1 MLYLLRPSCRE
12 GQFFFENRDIR
23 GPSYTFG
30 DFCVFMLESFF
41 DWRRALTATG
51 FALAAALAPASI
63 FATQQVR
70 AEQKPADAAQSPAKP
85 AAKSWSVRVSKSAP
99 YTFTVKAKE
108 SPLTEIAEEL
118 SRLTKVP
125 VTLSPVM
132 AKQKVSLDFAGLNL
146 EATLRMLAPQGYI
159 DYVAGGEGGDE
170 PHPLAL
176 YLQGA
181 NEKAP
186 ATTSAVRGNSEAI
199 LIEGDTEEGTDSE
212 SQRKREEEDPLR
224 VSWANNQLS
233 VRARKQPLSV
243 VLFKIASEVG
253 VPFEMRYESAELVDV
268 EFQNYPLDQAFRSL
282 SPGVRFFYRVDL
294 QTFQVQPLRLALL
307 PPAVP
312 RT

>member
-1 MLYLLRPSCRE
+1 
-12 GQFFFENRDIR
+12 
-23 GPSYTFG
+23 
-30 DFCVFMLESFF
+30 MLESFF
-41 DWRRALTATG
+41 NWRRALYVAG
-51 FALAAALAPASI
+51 FALAVAFTPASI
-63 FATQQVR
+63 FATQQ
-70 AEQKPADAAQSPAKP
+70 AGAAQKPADATQSPAKP
-85 AAKSWSVRVSKSAP
+85 GAKSWSVRMSKSAP

-108 SPLTEIAEEL
+108 SPLPEITEEL
-118 SRLTKVP
+118 ARLTKVP

-146 EATLRMLAPQGYI
+146 EATLRMLAPQGFI

-170 PHPLAL
+170 PKPLAL
-176 YLQGA
+176 YLQAA

-186 ATTSAVRGNSEAI
+186 ATTAAVRGNSEAI

-212 SQRKREEEDPLR
+212 AQKKREEEDPLR
-224 VSWANNQLS
+224 VTWANNQLS

-253 VPFEMRYESAELVDV
+253 VPFEMRYDSAELVDV

-307 PPAVP
+307 PPDVP

>member
-1 MLYLLRPSCRE
+1 
-12 GQFFFENRDIR
+12 
-23 GPSYTFG
+23 
-30 DFCVFMLESFF
+30 MLESFF
-41 DWRRALTATG
+41 NWRRALPAVG

-63 FATQQVR
+63 FAAQQ
-70 AEQKPADAAQSPAKP
+70 AGAGQKPAAAAQSPAKP
-85 AAKSWSVRVSKSAP
+85 AAKSWSVQMSKGAP

-108 SPLTEIAEEL
+108 SPLPEITQEMAKL
-118 SRLTKVP
+118 VKVP
-125 VTLSPVM
+125 ITLSPLM
-132 AKQKVSLDFAGLNL
+132 AKQKVTLDFAGLNL
-146 EATLRMLAPQGYI
+146 EAALRLLAPQGYV

-170 PHPLAL
+170 PKPLAL

-186 ATTSAVRGNSEAI
+186 PTTAAVRGNSEAI

-212 SQRKREEEDPLR
+212 AQRKREEEDPLR
-224 VSWANNQLS
+224 VTWANNQLS
-233 VRARKQPLSV
+233 VRARKQPLTV

-253 VPFEMRYESAELVDV
+253 VPFEMRYETAELVDV
-268 EFQNYPLDQAFRSL
+268 DFQNYPLDQAFRSL
-282 SPGVRFFYRVDL
+282 SPGVRFYYRVDL

>member
-1 MLYLLRPSCRE
+1 
-12 GQFFFENRDIR
+12 
-23 GPSYTFG
+23 
-30 DFCVFMLESFF
+30 MLESFF
-41 DWRRALTATG
+41 NWRRALYVAG
-51 FALAAALAPASI
+51 FALAVAFTPTSI
-63 FATQQVR
+63 FAAQQAG
-70 AEQKPADAAQSPAKP
+70 AERKPADSTQSPAQP
-85 AAKSWSVRVSKSAP
+85 VAKSWSVRMSKGAP

-108 SPLTEIAEEL
+108 SSLAEIAGEL
-118 SRLTKVP
+118 ARLTKVP

-170 PHPLAL
+170 PKPLAL
-176 YLQGA
+176 YLQAA

-186 ATTSAVRGNSEAI
+186 STTSAVRGNSEAI

-212 SQRKREEEDPLR
+212 AQKKREEEDPLR
-224 VSWANNQLS
+224 VTWANNQLS

-253 VPFEMRYESAELVDV
+253 VPFEMRYESAEMVDV

-282 SPGVRFFYRVDL
+282 SPGVRFYYRVDL

>member
-1 MLYLLRPSCRE
+1 
-12 GQFFFENRDIR
+12 
-23 GPSYTFG
+23 
-30 DFCVFMLESFF
+30 MLESFF
-41 DWRRALTATG
+41 NRRRALYTVG
-51 FALAAALAPASI
+51 FVLAVAFAPASI
-63 FATQQVR
+63 LAIQQSG
-70 AEQKPADAAQSPAKP
+70 AGQKPADAAQSTAKP

-108 SPLTEIAEEL
+108 SSLPEIAEEL

-132 AKQKVSLDFAGLNL
+132 AKQKVTLDFAGLNL
-146 EATLRMLAPQGYI
+146 EATLRMLAPQGYV

-170 PHPLAL
+170 PKPLAL
-176 YLQGA
+176 YLQGV

-186 ATTSAVRGNSEAI
+186 STTAAVHGTTEAI

-212 SQRKREEEDPLR
+212 AQKKREEEDPLR
-224 VSWANNQLS
+224 VTWANNQLS

-253 VPFEMRYESAELVDV
+253 VPFEMRYESAEMVDV

-282 SPGVRFFYRVDL
+282 SPGVRFYYRVDL
-294 QTFQVQPLRLALL
+294 QTFQVQPLRLALM

>member
-1 MLYLLRPSCRE
+1 M
-12 GQFFFENRDIR
+12 
-23 GPSYTFG
+23 
-30 DFCVFMLESFF
+30 
-41 DWRRALTATG
+41 
-51 FALAAALAPASI
+51 
-63 FATQQVR
+63 
-70 AEQKPADAAQSPAKP
+70 
-85 AAKSWSVRVSKSAP
+85 SKAAP

-108 SPLTEIAEEL
+108 SPLPEIAEEL

-125 VTLSPVM
+125 VTLSPLL

-146 EATLRMLAPQGYI
+146 EATLRMLAPQGYV
-159 DYVAGGEGGDE
+159 DYVAGGEGGEE
-170 PHPLAL
+170 PKPLAL

-181 NEKAP
+181 NERPP
-186 ATTSAVRGNSEAI
+186 AATATVRGSSEVI
-199 LIEGDTEEGTDSE
+199 LVEGDTEEGTDSE
-212 SQRKREEEDPLR
+212 AQRKRDEENPLR
-224 VSWANNQLS
+224 VTWANNQLS

-268 EFQNYPLDQAFRSL
+268 EFQNYPLEQAFRSL
-282 SPGVRFFYRVDL
+282 SPGVRFYYRLDL

>member
-1 MLYLLRPSCRE
+1 M
-12 GQFFFENRDIR
+12 
-23 GPSYTFG
+23 
-30 DFCVFMLESFF
+30 VESLFN
-41 DWRRALTATG
+41 WRRALPSAG
-51 FALAAALAPASI
+51 FLLAAAFTPAPI
-63 FATQQVR
+63 FAARQAANGQQ
-70 AEQKPADAAQSPAKP
+70 PAAAAQSQAKP
-85 AAKSWSVRVSKSAP
+85 AAKSWSVRMSKAAP
-99 YTFTVKAKE
+99 NTFTVKAKE
-108 SPLTEIAEEL
+108 SPLSEIAAEL
-118 SRLTKVP
+118 SKLTKVP
-125 VTLSPVM
+125 VTLSPLM

-146 EATLRMLAPQGYI
+146 EATLRMLAPQGYV

-170 PHPLAL
+170 PKPLAL

-186 ATTSAVRGNSEAI
+186 PTTAAVRGNSEAI

-212 SQRKREEEDPLR
+212 AQKKREEEDPLR

-282 SPGVRFFYRVDL
+282 APGVRFYYRLDL
-294 QTFQVQPLRLALL
+294 QTFQVQPLRLALVS
-307 PPAVP
+307 PAVP